1 MPRKKKTAKTTSNAL
16 PLISGVVLPK
26 MEKEYVED
34 MPINKIHELEGE
46 GDLRRYDEQSNKA
59 LAESLKK
66 FGFLEPIIVDE
77 DGGIIHGVHRY
88 RIARDVLSQI
98 SVPVVIVKNWTEK
111 HTPAQTRFYNAYANK
126 INDWSNWIAEN
137 MDEMLRRL
145 DGGVKQELILGD
157 EGTFVTAPDES
168 GEYRDMG
175 RILGMFIDV
184 IPEQLCAN
192 TATLQFLAELR
203 TKSLGMRYQYNDE
216 QLLFVETLRK
226 QINHYRKTV
235 VDHQVGED
243 TGNLAIKY
251 DYEEK
256 WDKGLLDDGRKVARI
271 TFLHSVGLPDA
282 QISKIV
288 GVPLDNKTQLA
299 QARKEGLSNVAEMV
313 TVENALRRSKR
324 RPFNVRDTYC
334 WWINTLFTTRAEVL
348 QDAEL
353 RGILDELKKLRVP
366 SNITAKGDGPMP
378 PTTKLSLR
386 SKKARELRDKAVDRI
401 LELTKDLKDSSQGN
415 PAVTRGMAEDW
426 VDWPEA
432 LNFYAG
438 ECFQNVIDEINASK
452 PKYEKGKTPFD
463 VKATRQPSNKLC
475 NKGEFK
481 EMVWLDR
488 QQKNFSAKG
497 GIPALEGA
505 GKLVLDGLS
514 DDDVATIKD
523 EIDGIATDWYDG
535 VTPQILNK
543 FLVDMR
549 GLYNQGPINLFSM
562 MGPNRDGDLSGDP
575 DAKRMELS
583 KREAEESKS
592 EATDGKTTSTGKTKT
607 RKSKKSNAG
616 ASKSTGD
623 PAGVT
628 IDATSQGGE

>member
-1 MPRKKKTAKTTSNAL
+1 
-16 PLISGVVLPK
+16 

-46 GDLRRYDEQSNKA
+46 GDLRRYDEQSDKA
-59 LAESLKK
+59 LTESLKK

-77 DGGIIHGVHRY
+77 NGGIIHGTHRY

-137 MDEMLRRL
+137 MDKMLRRL

-192 TATLQFLAELR
+192 TATLQVLAELR

-235 VDHQVGED
+235 VDHQVSED

-271 TFLHSVGLPDA
+271 TFLHSVGLTDA

-299 QARKEGLSNVAEMV
+299 QARKENLSNVAEMV

-348 QDAEL
+348 QDEEL
-353 RGILDELKKLRVP
+353 QNLLDELKQYRVP
-366 SNITAKGDGPMP
+366 SNIKIVDDGPMP

-386 SKKARELRDKAVDRI
+386 SKKAKELRAKAVDRI
-401 LELTKDLKDSSQGN
+401 LELTKDLKDASQGH
-415 PAVTRGMAEDW
+415 PVVTRGMAEDW

-438 ECFQNVIDEINASK
+438 ECFQNVIDEINAK
-452 PKYEKGKTPFD
+452 TPKYEKGKTPFD

-497 GIPALEGA
+497 SIPALEGV
-505 GKLVLDGLS
+505 GKLVVDGLS
-514 DDDVATIKD
+514 DNNVATIKD
-523 EIDGIATDWYDG
+523 EIDKIATDWYDG
-535 VTPQILNK
+535 VAPHVLNK

-575 DAKRMELS
+575 DVKRMELT
-583 KREAEESKS
+583 KREADESKS
-592 EATDGKTTSTGKTKT
+592 KVTNDKMKSNGKKKARKSSKSKRSDTSTYSSDNGATDITVDTDTQEGK
-607 RKSKKSNAG
+607 
-616 ASKSTGD
+616 
-623 PAGVT
+623 
-628 IDATSQGGE
+628 